1 MSFSGDAKAE
11 LCRQEIVR
19 KCCAQA
25 ECYGILLYANR
36 FDEAEARIVT
46 ESESFAARLPVL
58 FKKAFRVSF
67 DRLPEAGAAKR
78 VFSLTQRDKLSALS
92 AVFGYDPGS
101 SLAHHINFAVLEEP
115 HCRTAFFRGAF
126 LAGGSVTDPSKGYH
140 LELATSH
147 LSVNR
152 ELVTLLREAGF
163 EPKSAR
169 RGGNHM
175 AYFKRSE
182 DIADFLGAVGAPVA
196 AMELMNA
203 KAEKDLRGGVNR
215 RVNCDAA
222 NLDKA
227 VDAAQEQLSVIYRLL
242 ERMELEDLPPK
253 LAEAA
258 RLRLEH
264 PDRTLTELGELC
276 QPPIT
281 KSSLNYRLKKLAELA
296 GEQSEER
303 ER

>member
-11 LCRQEIVR
+11 LCRVPLAR

-36 FDEAEARIVT
+36 FDEGQARIVT
-46 ESESFAARLPVL
+46 ESEQFAARLPQL

-67 DRLPEAGAAKR
+67 DRLPEEGMGKR
-78 VFSLTQRDKLSALS
+78 VFSLTAADKLSTLS

-101 SLAHHINFAVLEEP
+101 SVAHHINFAVLEEP

-152 ELVTLLREAGF
+152 ELMTLLREAGF
-163 EPKSAR
+163 EPKSVR

-182 DIADFLGAVGAPVA
+182 DIADFLAAIGAPLH

-227 VDAAQEQLSVIYRLL
+227 VDAAQTQIEVIHRLMA
-242 ERMELEDLPPK
+242 RMDLDELPPK
-253 LAEAA
+253 LSEAA

-264 PDRTLTELGELC
+264 PDLTLTELGELC

-281 KSSLNYRLKKLAELA
+281 KSSLNYRLKKLSELA
-296 GEQSEER
+296 GE
-303 ER
+303 